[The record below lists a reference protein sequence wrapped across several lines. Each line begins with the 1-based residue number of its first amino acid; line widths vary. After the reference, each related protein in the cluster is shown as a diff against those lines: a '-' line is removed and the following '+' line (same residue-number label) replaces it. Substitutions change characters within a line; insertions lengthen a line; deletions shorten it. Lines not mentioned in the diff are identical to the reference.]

1 MSYYFS
7 TKLSGTFA
15 DAIQHTREAL
25 QSEGFGIVSEIDIQK
40 TLLDKIG
47 VEFRPYVILGACN
60 PSLAHEALLLE
71 DNVGTMLPCN
81 VVVQETADGIEVA
94 AIDPVA
100 SMQSIPNDRLGEK
113 AAAVADKLRRAIL
126 VLGGATGLARAS
138 VDDHKHDIERHAA
151 ESKHKLDS
159 VPPPGTDPL
168 HEGP

>member
-15 DAIQHTREAL
+15 DAIERTREAL
-25 QSEGFGIVSEIDIQK
+25 KSEGFGIVSEIDIQK
-40 TLLDKIG
+40 TLLEKIG

-60 PSLAHEALLLE
+60 PSLAHEALRLE
-71 DNVGTMLPCN
+71 DKVGTMLPCN

-126 VLGGATGLARAS
+126 VLGGGAGMARAS
-138 VDDHKHDIERHAA
+138 VDEHRADIERHAA
-151 ESKHKLDS
+151 ESRHELDS
-159 VPPPGTDPL
+159 VPPLGTDPL
-168 HEGP
+168 NEGP